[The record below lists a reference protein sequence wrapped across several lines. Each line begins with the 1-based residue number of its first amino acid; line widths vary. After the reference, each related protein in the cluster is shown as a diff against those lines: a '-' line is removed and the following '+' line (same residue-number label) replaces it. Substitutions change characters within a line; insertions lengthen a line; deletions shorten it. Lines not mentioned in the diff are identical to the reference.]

1 MLLFLGIVASSA
13 SAVLGLPAALG
24 WAGSLGS
31 RWPRRSA
38 SSNSSGTARRWEAL
52 PVQERIHLAQ
62 AGLRSPQ
69 RQRRW
74 VEIDQLVPETPD
86 TLSIFFKSV
95 DRLPLSAFLPG
106 QHLIVERPAHG
117 HFPSSQRC
125 YTLSSLPHAGRWR
138 ITVRRQAPLDD
149 GESFSAWVHREW
161 RVGDRLF
168 VRGPRG
174 SFVLDRADTNKP
186 VVFLAAGVGITP
198 MATMLQHELGRPSSR
213 PAWLY
218 YQARQHHQAPL
229 MDELVQLIE
238 PAASCQARIYLS
250 QLGQTTRQRLRN
262 TQILPGKFT
271 ASKVLEEV
279 GSSDVHVMMCGP
291 GGWMQAMRQALVAAG
306 VPAAQIHEES
316 FGGEEA
322 ESTVCP
328 PTTAAATTDAPRFQ
342 IAFEASHRA
351 GASCGSEQTLLEVAK
366 QHGVKIP
373 ASCRAGH
380 CGTCAVRL
388 LQGNVRYRQPPQAEL
403 GEDEILPCVCV
414 AESDLAIYA

>member
-1 MLLFLGIVASSA
+1 
-13 SAVLGLPAALG
+13 
-24 WAGSLGS
+24 
-31 RWPRRSA
+31 
-38 SSNSSGTARRWEAL
+38 L

-86 TLSIFFKSV
+86 TLSIFLKAV

-117 HFPSSQRC
+117 NFPSSQRC
-125 YTLSSLPHAGRWR
+125 YTLSSLPHDGRWR
-138 ITVRRQAPLDD
+138 ITVRRQAPLEDS
-149 GESFSAWVHREW
+149 ESFSAWVHREW

-174 SFVLDRADTNKP
+174 SFVLDRADADKP

-198 MATMLQHELGRPSSR
+198 MASMLQQELSRPASR

-238 PAASCQARIYLS
+238 PASNCQARIYLS
-250 QLGQTTRQRLRN
+250 QLGQATRQRLQK

-271 ASKVLEEV
+271 APTVLDEV
-279 GSSDVHVMMCGP
+279 GSSDIHVMMCGP
-291 GGWMQAMRQALVAAG
+291 GPWMQGMRQALVEAG
-306 VPAAQIHEES
+306 VPAEQIHEES
-316 FGGEEA
+316 FGGD
-322 ESTVCP
+322 ESGPTSP
-328 PTTAAATTDAPRFQ
+328 LPTTTAATTDSPRFQ
-342 IAFEASHRA
+342 IAFEASHRS
-351 GASCGSEQTLLEVAK
+351 GASCGSAQTLLEVAK

-388 LQGNVRYRQPPQAEL
+388 LQGKVRYLQPPQAEL
-403 GEDEILPCVCV
+403 GEEEILPCVCV
-414 AESDLAIYA
+414 AESDMAIYA